1 MGATELDEVQE
12 LLEHL
17 LPDPAG
23 YAQRLAVQFMT
34 RWGQSARPDATAFHT
49 PADPQNATL
58 GDIVITP
65 EPPEAD
71 GTPIDMTMLLA
82 AALGS
87 CECWGLRPD
96 CARCGGCGSAGWSQ
110 PDPDLF
116 DEFVKPAM
124 AKLSGVQAVDTER
137 RSNSNSSKYR
147 DNRHTVQG
155 ECA

>member
-1 MGATELDEVQE
+1 MGATELDEVQG

-34 RWGQSARPDATAFHT
+34 RWGQSARPDATTFHM

-87 CECWGLRPD
+87 CECWGLQPD
-96 CARCGGCGSAGWSQ
+96 CVRCGGCGSAGWSQ

-116 DEFVKPAM
+116 EEFVKPAM
-124 AKLSGVQAVDTER
+124 AKVSGASAVDAER
-137 RSNSNSSKYR
+137 HSNANSSKYR
-147 DNRHTVQG
+147 DNRHNVQG
-155 ECA
+155 EYA